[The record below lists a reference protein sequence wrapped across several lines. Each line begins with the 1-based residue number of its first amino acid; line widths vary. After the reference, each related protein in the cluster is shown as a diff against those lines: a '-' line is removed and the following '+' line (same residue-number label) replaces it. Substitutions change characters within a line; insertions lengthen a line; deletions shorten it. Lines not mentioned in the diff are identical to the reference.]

1 MLPMSNVSLQRKV
14 SFVRHRRRG
23 TKHDQVELYQVLKL
37 QVQVQVRVLSLQ
49 VRVQVQV
56 PTSQV
61 QVQVPTSQVQVQV
74 RVPTSQVQV
83 QVRVHWFRNKY
94 WSPLHYKQCLLTD

>member
-1 MLPMSNVSLQRKV
+1 MRGLLPFRARVL
-14 SFVRHRRRG
+14 
-23 TKHDQVELYQVLKL
+23 ELYQVLKL

-61 QVQVPTSQVQVQV
+61 QVQVQ
-74 RVPTSQVQV
+74 
-83 QVRVHWFRNKY
+83 VHWFRNKY
-94 WSPLHYKQCLLTD
+94 WSPLHYKHCLLTD